1 MSKWVRFENGV
12 VREIIPDEATTP
24 SVAYWYG
31 EDFAESCVEA
41 DDEVQ
46 ERWSYTDGVFSAPT
60 EDTTTETES
69 EPDTLT
75 QTQIAIAELA
85 EAEAAHNLENKLA
98 IAELA
103 ETLLGGTT

>member
-1 MSKWVRFENGV
+1 MSKWVRIENGV

-24 SVAYWYG
+24 NVAYWYG
-31 EDFAESCVEA
+31 EDFAARCVEA
-41 DDEVQ
+41 DDGGR
-46 ERWSYTDGVFSAPT
+46 ERWAHADGVFSAR
-60 EDTTTETES
+60 EDTAAETES

-85 EAEAAHNLENKLA
+85 EVEAAHNLENKLA